1 MIHQIMH
8 SHVAVAPAADSA
20 ERCAALP
27 EAQECGDYSR
37 ARACPSRWGGQPHL
51 RKSLRGTFS
60 CSFPMKGESPKRP
73 QTRLFSV
80 QAIAQRPQRVE
91 PFIKSS
97 TFFALVTEFREEF
110 SGSPDPLPQNP
121 QERGIEGSSAG
132 SHTDNQTRSMYD
144 IILRDSEAMRIAS
157 AASAFPKHYYSQK
170 FLLERLQDYWGDQL
184 KNPLLLARLHRNVT
198 VDGRYLAI
206 PTEQYLD
213 ITTWGQANDIWIK
226 VAQELGEQA
235 LCLAL
240 HNAGLKPH
248 DLGALLF
255 TTVTGIA
262 SPSIDALLINR
273 MGLPANIRRTPI
285 FGLGCVAGAAGIARA
300 ADYVRAYPS
309 QAAALV
315 SVELCSLTL
324 QREDLE
330 VANLISSGLFA
341 DGSAAVIVTGAEF
354 ESPGSEISGPK
365 ILATRSIFYPGTEEM
380 MGWNISEKG
389 FRIVLSTEVP
399 NLIRQ
404 NLGRDV
410 DAFLADNGY
419 RRSDLRSWVLHTG
432 GPKVLEAC
440 STALGLHHGQLD
452 ASWDCLR
459 KVGNLSSASVLV
471 VLEDVM
477 KHRRPEP
484 GAMGLLAA
492 MGPGFCSELLLLQW

>member
-1 MIHQIMH
+1 
-8 SHVAVAPAADSA
+8 
-20 ERCAALP
+20 
-27 EAQECGDYSR
+27 
-37 ARACPSRWGGQPHL
+37 
-51 RKSLRGTFS
+51 
-60 CSFPMKGESPKRP
+60 
-73 QTRLFSV
+73 
-80 QAIAQRPQRVE
+80 
-91 PFIKSS
+91 
-97 TFFALVTEFREEF
+97 
-110 SGSPDPLPQNP
+110 
-121 QERGIEGSSAG
+121 
-132 SHTDNQTRSMYD
+132 
-144 IILRDSEAMRIAS
+144 MRIAS
-157 AASAFPKHYYSQK
+157 AASAFPKHYYTQK
-170 FLLERLQDYWGDQL
+170 VLLDRLQDYWGDQL

-206 PTEQYLD
+206 PAEQYVD
-213 ITTWGQANDIWIK
+213 IKTWGQANDIWIK

-240 HNAGLKPH
+240 HNAGLQPR

-255 TTVTGIA
+255 TTVTGVA

-273 MGLPANIRRTPI
+273 IGLPRNIRRTPI

-300 ADYVRAYPS
+300 SDYVRAYPT

-324 QREDLE
+324 QREDLS

-341 DGSAAVIVTGAEF
+341 DGAAAVIVTGPEF
-354 ESPGSEISGPK
+354 ESAGPEISGPT
-365 ILATRSIFYPGTEEM
+365 ILATRSVFYPSTEEM

-389 FRIVLSTEVP
+389 FRIILSTEVP
-399 NLIRQ
+399 TLIRE

-410 DAFLADNGY
+410 DAFLADNGHK
-419 RRSDLRSWVLHTG
+419 RSDLKSFVLHTG
-432 GPKVLEAC
+432 GPKVLDA
-440 STALGLHHGQLD
+440 SADALGLHNGQLD

-477 KHRRPEP
+477 KNRRPEP
-484 GAMGLLAA
+484 GTLGLLAA